1 MRGWPFARRLESRP
15 DLFAGALLLGS
26 PARGDGDA
34 ISDVDLVAV
43 THPGTWQALPENPLS
58 APRAIDPLR

>member
-1 MRGWPFARRLESRP
+1 
-15 DLFAGALLLGS
+15 LFAGALLLGS
-26 PARGDGDA
+26 PPRGHGDA
-34 ISDVDLVAV
+34 ISDVDLVAA